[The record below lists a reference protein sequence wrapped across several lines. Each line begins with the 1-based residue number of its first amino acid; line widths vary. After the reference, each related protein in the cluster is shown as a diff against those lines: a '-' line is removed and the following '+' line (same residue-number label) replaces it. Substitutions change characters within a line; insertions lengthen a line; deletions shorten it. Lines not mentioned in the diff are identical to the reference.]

1 MRKNKSFFMRNE
13 LAISLAMCHSLA
25 AMQTI
30 KGNTYVEY
38 KFGTYQSLT
47 RMKLSSR
54 TCEVLFMFP
63 IAKYEYATLW
73 IDRKQAAKMLR
84 KVREV
89 HKSSVK

>member
-13 LAISLAMCHSLA
+13 LAISIVMRYSLA
-25 AMQTI
+25 AMEII
-30 KGNTYVEY
+30 KGNAYVEY
-38 KFGTYQSLT
+38 KFGTHQSLT
-47 RMKLSSR
+47 RMKLDSK

-73 IDRKQAAKMLR
+73 IDRKQASKMLR

-89 HKSSVK
+89 HKSSV